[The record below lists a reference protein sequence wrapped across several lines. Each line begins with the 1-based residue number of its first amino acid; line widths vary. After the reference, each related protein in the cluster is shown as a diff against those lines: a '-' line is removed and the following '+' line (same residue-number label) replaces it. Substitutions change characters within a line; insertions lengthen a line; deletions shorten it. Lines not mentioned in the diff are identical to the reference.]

1 MNEVIPFKVFM
12 SAGHLSAVDGGLTF
26 FVGTGVVLLGLVAL
40 EKLGVTINETAVRW
54 FVRISVV
61 SFVAW
66 WVLTSPL
73 LRHLLFGF

>member
-12 SAGHLSAVDGGLTF
+12 SSAHLSAVDGGLTF
-26 FVGTGVVLLGLVAL
+26 FIGTGVVLLGMVVL

-54 FVRISVV
+54 FVRIGVAV
-61 SFVAW
+61 FAAW
-66 WVLTSPL
+66 WVLTSRL